1 MWRRPNPDDTEE
13 AQLVDECA
21 RFLDGTYALT
31 LMREEMPVPGWA
43 WLNLLAHGSPALV
56 AALAQA
62 PMVDEARLG
71 ARWQAAASLLAVE
84 MLTVAQRT
92 GRSLGELQRSLVLR
106 LEARPGPAQGR
117 DLNADPANLV
127 GAVRLVLGRI
137 RRLSSS

>member
-1 MWRRPNPDDTEE
+1 MWRRPNRADTEE
-13 AQLVDECA
+13 SQLVEECA

-31 LMREEMPVPGWA
+31 LLRRGMPVAGWG
-43 WLNLLAHGSPALV
+43 WLSLLAHGSPALV

-92 GRSLGELQRSLVLR
+92 GRPLGELQRSLVLR
-106 LEARPGPAQGR
+106 LEARPGPADG
-117 DLNADPANLV
+117 DIDADPANLV
-127 GAVRLVLGRI
+127 RAVRLVLGRI
-137 RRLSSS
+137 RGLSSS